1 MSPDPFYLDR
11 RTFLKYAA
19 VAAAYA
25 GKIGVWGW
33 PAAYAAELAGTDSL
47 PLTSIVYAE
56 FKDDFAEARSRAES
70 RTAAARQAANPER
83 LADALLG
90 LGIVR
95 LLQGEAAAAA
105 GHFREVE
112 TLLPA
117 DPLRQ
122 LRAATFTEMAAYQQY
137 NHFPSDSG
145 GSVSE
150 MEAGQTQAFMA
161 LLAETGK
168 RKSALRTQVSAAPAL
183 QENAFVGEELDG
195 IKSLQSALDSAATLP
210 TNAQQRAQ
218 LLNQV
223 LAMLTPDSQTTYPPA
238 WQAVV
243 LRNRADLYR
252 RGGDLKTALEYW
264 QKAKQLYLRIGDKAG
279 ASACWLAEGDAYAA
293 PLSSPLVFNSALNP
307 PPNADSSL
315 SSQAMERE
323 LDRSAVDIRRAADAY
338 AQAAAL
344 FAAAGDCPRGE
355 AAVNLRHAYLAALAN
370 DTAAALAK
378 ASSAREQFQAAGD
391 GYGYWTAAAHV
402 ALLKV
407 ADGQVPEPRDIAAG
421 IGEWGKTAGSFSYAL
436 GLGFLHS
443 RLGWHWLL
451 RDADFE
457 RALACFRLAESL
469 YAGLGSTPRRV
480 QSLMDQGYL
489 LRKLGERDAAI
500 VYLQQAVELQSAAQ
514 NSAKLDA
521 NAPLRLLLSLHG
533 LWQAYLDAMDADN
546 METIAGKL
554 QTQLDWLQTHPT
566 SDNTGAGLLVAQL
579 AQEAIEYTAVNAPC
593 YRALAARNAGDRT
606 EAERQF
612 AIALAAADRTAQHQR
627 DFQLAIVHAQ
637 RKDYP
642 AAAAAYRRY
651 LPKQIAA
658 SPLSSSIEALAAQIG
673 GEAIQASLQQQWRN
687 SQQQAA
693 LFFCMI
699 KAYADSADH
708 LGQLE
713 SRFGK
718 DWWQSEDK
726 PWESLQTYGEVAE
739 GLENLTQAAEYYAK
753 ALDAFERS
761 RQLLRRDNF
770 KTALSSASSSQYL
783 YFLPAR
789 NALKLAAQQPAEA
802 DGHRQTAYRYAERG
816 KARALL
822 DLMANGANRPE
833 RYADESVRRWL
844 QDTAK
849 LATWGS
855 LLAGERGAQTP
866 DAGRIAYLEQKIA
879 AAETQLRQTETQ
891 LAAANPSFYRS
902 VNRQAPIADVGQIAG
917 LLPAGTALL
926 QYAFLGDDLLAWA
939 IDGQGLIKAERQ
951 NIGAKELD
959 RRVRDFHT
967 ACERRGDYRQTGDQL
982 SEWLLK
988 PFAAAL
994 ATHNRLLIVPY
1005 GSTHGLPFHA
1015 LPWQGRPLIAGHSVS
1030 YLPSASILQFLAKPD
1045 NSTKPKVLA
1054 VGNPAKMAY
1063 QAPFAEQAV
1072 AQPPLPAAET
1082 EAAHIARLFDYHLTL
1097 TGPAATVAAV
1107 RKALPDFNVL
1117 HFATHGVLAE
1127 NAPLLSSILLADG
1140 GALTVQDLI
1149 GLRLN
1154 ADLVVLSACRT
1165 GQGKTAGGD
1174 DVLGFSRGLLA
1185 AGARAAI
1192 VSLWPVDDLATS
1204 LLMAE
1209 FYRHLQAG
1217 EMTGSALQAA
1227 QVYLQNLSPDAIES
1241 GRREALSSRGV
1252 SVDSDAA
1259 PADYRHPYYWA
1270 PFVLVG

>member
-1 MSPDPFYLDR
+1 MSPASLYLDR

-19 VAAAYA
+19 LVAAYA
-25 GKIGVWGW
+25 GKIGVSGW
-33 PAAYAAELAGTDSL
+33 SEAYAAELAGADSL

-56 FKDDFAEARSRAES
+56 FKDDFAQARAKAES
-70 RTAAARQAANPER
+70 QAAAARRAVNPEL
-83 LADALLG
+83 LADALLN

-105 GHFREVE
+105 GHFREIE

-122 LRAATFTEMAAYQQY
+122 LRATSFTEMAAYQQF
-137 NHFPSDSG
+137 NHFPNESG
-145 GSVSE
+145 GSVAD
-150 MEAGQTQAFMA
+150 MESGQTQRFMA

-168 RKSALRTQVSAAPAL
+168 RKSGLRTQVSAAQAL

-210 TNAQQRAQ
+210 MTPQQRTQ
-218 LLNQV
+218 LLSQV
-223 LAMLTPDSQTTYPPA
+223 LTMLTPDSQTGYSPA

-252 RGGDLKTALEYW
+252 RGGDLQTALVYW
-264 QKAKQLYLRIGDKAG
+264 QQAKQLYLQIGDKAG
-279 ASACWLAEGDAYAA
+279 AGACWLAEGDAYAA
-293 PLSSPLVFNSALNP
+293 PLSSPLVFNTALNP

-323 LDRSAVDIRRAADAY
+323 LDRSAVDIRRATDAY

-344 FAAAGDCPRGE
+344 FAAAGNCPRGE
-355 AAVNLRHAYLAALAN
+355 AAVSLRHAYLAALAN

-421 IGEWGKTAGSFSYAL
+421 IGEWGKTSGSFSYAL

-469 YAGLGSTPRRV
+469 YTGLGSTPRRV

-500 VYLQQAVELQSAAQ
+500 VHLQQAVELQSAAQ
-514 NSAKLDA
+514 NSARLDA
-521 NAPLRLLLSLHG
+521 DAPLRLLLSLHG
-533 LWQAYLDAMDADN
+533 LWQAYLDGMDADN

-554 QTQLDWLQTHPT
+554 QTQIDWLKTHPA

-612 AIALAAADRTAQHQR
+612 AIALAAADKTAQHHR

-713 SRFGK
+713 NRFGK

-739 GLENLTQAAEYYAK
+739 GLENLTQASEYYAK
-753 ALDAFERS
+753 ALDEFERS

-770 KTALSSASSSQYL
+770 KTALSSASNSQYL

-789 NALKLAAQQPAEA
+789 NALKLAALQQASA
-802 DGHRQTAYRYAERG
+802 ASHRQTAYHYAERG

-833 RYADESVRRWL
+833 RNADESVRRWL

-879 AAETQLRQTETQ
+879 AAENQLRQTETQ

-926 QYAFLGDDLLAWA
+926 QYAFLGEDLLAWA
-939 IDGQGLIKAERQ
+939 IDGQGLITAERQ
-951 NIGAKELD
+951 NIDAKQLD

-988 PFAAAL
+988 PFADVL

-1005 GSTHGLPFHA
+1005 GSTHILPFHA

-1030 YLPSASILQFLAKPD
+1030 YLPSASILQFLAKPV
-1045 NSTKPKVLA
+1045 SSPKPAVLA

-1063 QAPFAEQAV
+1063 QAPFAEHAV
-1072 AQPPLPAAET
+1072 AQPALPAAET
-1082 EAAHIARLFDYHLTL
+1082 EAAHIARLFDHHRTL

-1107 RKALPDFNVL
+1107 REAIPDFNVL

-1217 EMTGSALQAA
+1217 EMPGSALQAA
-1227 QVYLQNLSPDAIES
+1227 QVHLQTLSPDAIKS
-1241 GRREALSSRGV
+1241 GRREVLSSRGV